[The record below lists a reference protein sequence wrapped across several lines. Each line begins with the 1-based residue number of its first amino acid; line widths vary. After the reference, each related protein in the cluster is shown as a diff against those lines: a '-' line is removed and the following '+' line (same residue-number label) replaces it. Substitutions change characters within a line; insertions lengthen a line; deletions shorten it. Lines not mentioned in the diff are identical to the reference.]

1 MSAQAA
7 RAYFGIGE
15 VLAQLRGEFPDVSVS
30 KIRFLESEGLI
41 QPARS
46 PSGYRRFGPGDVE
59 RLRFILT
66 AQRDQYLPLRVIK
79 DRLDAAEQRPGPR
92 GLAGEA
98 ARPPGRALLSR
109 RELLDAVGIDDT
121 YLTELE
127 DYGLVRRSGRQYG
140 PDAVNAARVIV
151 ALGRYGVQAR
161 HLRVVRASAERETSL
176 IEQVVAPLLAQRSAG
191 SRDRAGQ
198 MAHEIA
204 DLSLQLHGALVG
216 AALAEAWPG
225 PAGPTRAARRA
236 AGPISVSASKEWG
249 GPGREHSAHHN
260 GVYVDKE
267 ASKAGP
273 GLRHHLSRA

>member
-98 ARPPGRALLSR
+98 ARPPGRTLLSR

-121 YLTELE
+121 YLAELE

-176 IEQVVAPLLAQRSAG
+176 IEQVVAPMLAQRSAG
-191 SRDRAGQ
+191 SRERAGQ
-198 MAHEIA
+198 MAREIA
-204 DLSLQLHGALVG
+204 NLSLQLHGALVG
-216 AALAEAWPG
+216 AALAEAG
-225 PAGPTRAARRA
+225 FAEAGFAEAGRAAAPFAETGFAEAGRA
-236 AGPISVSASKEWG
+236 D
-249 GPGREHSAHHN
+249 PGRPESHRADIRFGEQ
-260 GVYVDKE
+260 GVGR
-267 ASKAGP
+267 AG
-273 GLRHHLSRA
+273 A